1 MLGGQALGLMHLW
14 VQISARYDLWL
25 HVLGA
30 ELESCYIAHSA
41 STKTGMSA
49 SYLFTLWPVLSSFHY

>member
-1 MLGGQALGLMHLW
+1 MLGGQALGLMHLS
-14 VQISARYDLWL
+14 VQIFARYDLWL

-41 STKTGMSA
+41 STKTGMCA
-49 SYLFTLWPVLSSFHY
+49 NYLFIL